1 MLPQGIFLIKPTA
14 GDGTAVH
21 PLWQADLRA
30 FGPWVPA
37 VPEGADGDHVADPD
51 GTEPGAVPEDWLRG
65 SGLADGTV
73 VVAEE
78 CATTMELAARLAADE
93 LLGPWGAVVCARQ
106 SRGRGQ
112 LRRPWASLAGNM
124 HASIVLPPTPE
135 KGPWAEA
142 MSDLLPLVVGHVVS
156 EVLAGLGAQVRIK
169 WPNDILQDGRK
180 VGGMLIE
187 ERNGTSVVGV
197 GLNLADCPKDAQMRE
212 DHSVPAAK
220 IGLPFFS
227 GGPVALLG
235 QLVNRGKS
243 VYAVM
248 LDEIPPP
255 RFISM
260 FESKLAWFGRTIL
273 VKEGDESSYEALLA
287 GLSLNGGL
295 VLRRGGV
302 ETVLYSGSIFP
313 LQVPHGAGRA

>member
-1 MLPQGIFLIKPTA
+1 MEPASADTPP
-14 GDGTAVH
+14 VH
-21 PLWQADLRA
+21 PLWQADLRGY
-30 FGPWVPA
+30 GPWTPA
-37 VPEGADGDHVADPD
+37 EGNAIPSG
-51 GTEPGAVPEDWLRG
+51 WLRG
-65 SGLADGTV
+65 GGLAHGTV
-73 VVAEE
+73 VVART
-78 CATTMELAARLAADE
+78 CTSTMELAARLVADG
-93 LLGPWGAVVCARQ
+93 LLGPWGAVIGVRQ
-106 SRGRGQ
+106 TRGRGQ

-124 HASIVLPPTPE
+124 HASIVLPPAPAE
-135 KGPWAEA
+135 GPWSEA
-142 MSDLLPLVVGHVVS
+142 LSALLPLVAGHVVS
-156 EVLAGLGAQVRIK
+156 EVLGGLGADLRVK

-187 ERNGTSVVGV
+187 ERNGTSIVGV
-197 GLNLADCPKDAQMRE
+197 GLNLADCPEDAQMRE

-220 IGLPFFS
+220 IRLPFFS
-227 GGPVALLG
+227 AGPAALLD
-235 QLVNRGKS
+235 QLVNQGKT

-273 VKEGDESSYEALLA
+273 VKEGDDSSYEALLA

-295 VLRRGGV
+295 VLRRGG
-302 ETVLYSGSIFP
+302 EESVLYSGSIFP